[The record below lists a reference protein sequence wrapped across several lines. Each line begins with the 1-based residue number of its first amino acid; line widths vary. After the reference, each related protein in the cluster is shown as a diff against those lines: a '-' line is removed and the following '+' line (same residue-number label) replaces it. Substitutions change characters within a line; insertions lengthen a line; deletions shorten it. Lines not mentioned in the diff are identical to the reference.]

1 MASHFLITIDVE
13 GDNVWARP
21 KEAKT
26 ENAAYMP
33 RFQALCEK
41 YGLRPTYLTNH
52 EMGLSPVYGEFA
64 QDVAKRDAG
73 EIGMH
78 LHAWDTP
85 PFEPL
90 SGDDSRHQPYL
101 IDYPESTIRK
111 KVRVMTDILE
121 SKFGRKMLSHRA
133 GRWAFNASYARALV
147 ECGYVADCSVT
158 PHVSWRST
166 PGAPGGSGGSDY
178 SRAPE
183 SPYFIDLGDVLRA
196 GNSSLLEVPMT
207 IVAGKSPIVKLAR
220 SMSSGLGP
228 RARAT
233 VSRLLPPI
241 QWLRPNGRNLSPML
255 EIIRAK
261 RAAGATHIEF
271 MLHSS
276 ELMPG
281 GSPTFRTTDAI
292 ERLYS
297 DMEQVFAAT
306 RGLVASTVSEFRA
319 AFVSGSVH

>member
-13 GDNVWARP
+13 GDNVWAKP
-21 KEAKT
+21 KQVET
-26 ENAAYMP
+26 GNAAYMP

-52 EMGLSPVYGEFA
+52 EMAMSPVYREFA
-64 QDVAKRDAG
+64 QDVAKRNVG

-90 SGDDSRHQPYL
+90 TGDDSRHQPYL

-121 SKFGRKMLSHRA
+121 TMVGTKMLSHRA
-133 GRWAFNASYARALV
+133 GRWAFNAPYARALV
-147 ECGYVADCSVT
+147 DCGYVADCSVT
-158 PHVSWRST
+158 PHVSWRAR
-166 PGAPGGSGGSDY
+166 PGAPSGTGGSDY
-178 SRAPE
+178 TRAPE
-183 SPYFIDLGDVLRA
+183 DPYFIDLDDVVRA
-196 GNSSLLEVPMT
+196 GTSPLLEVPMT
-207 IVAGKSPIVKLAR
+207 IVASMKLAR
-220 SMSSGLGP
+220 SMSSRLG
-228 RARAT
+228 ARAST
-233 VSRLLPPI
+233 AVNRLLPPI
-241 QWLRPNGRNLSPML
+241 QWLRPNGKNLQSML
-255 EIIRAK
+255 QIIRTK
-261 RAAGATHIEF
+261 RDAGATHIEF

-281 GSPTFRTTDAI
+281 GSPTFKTAEAI
-292 ERLYS
+292 EHLYA

-306 RGLVASTVSEFRA
+306 SGLIPSTVSEFRA
-319 AFVSGSVH
+319 AFHSGSVH

>member
-1 MASHFLITIDVE
+1 MSPHFLITIDVE
-13 GDNVWARP
+13 GDNVWAKP
-21 KEAKT
+21 SQVQT

-41 YGLRPTYLTNH
+41 YGVRPTYLTNH
-52 EMGLSPVYGEFA
+52 EMAMSPVYRKFA
-64 QDVAKRDAG
+64 QDVAKRNVG

-90 SGDDSRHQPYL
+90 TADDSRHQPYL

-111 KVRVMTDILE
+111 KVRLMTDTLE
-121 SKFGRKMLSHRA
+121 QMVGTKMLSHRA
-133 GRWAFNASYARALV
+133 GRWAFNATYAQALV
-147 ECGYVADCSVT
+147 DCGYVADCSVT
-158 PHVSWRST
+158 PHISWRGK
-166 PGAPGGSGGSDY
+166 PGAPNGAGGSDY

-183 SPYFIDLGDVLRA
+183 EPYFIDLADVNRP

-207 IVAGKSPIVKLAR
+207 IVAPMKPVR
-220 SMSSGLGP
+220 SMVSGLPP
-228 RARAT
+228 RARAA
-233 VSRLLPPI
+233 VDRLLPPI
-241 QWLRPNGRNLSPML
+241 QWLRPNGRNLDSML
-255 EIIRAK
+255 EIIRSK
-261 RAAGATHIEF
+261 KAAGATHIEF

-276 ELMPG
+276 EFMPG
-281 GSPTFRTTDAI
+281 GSPTFKTKDAI

-306 RGLVASTVSEFRA
+306 QGLIPSTVSEFRA
-319 AFVSGSVH
+319 AFVSGAVH

>member
-13 GDNVWARP
+13 GDNVWAKP
-21 KEAKT
+21 KQAET
-26 ENAAYMP
+26 GNAAYMP

-41 YGLRPTYLTNH
+41 HGLRPTYLTNH
-52 EMGLSPVYGEFA
+52 EMAMSPVYREFA
-64 QDVAKRDAG
+64 QDVANRNAG

-85 PFEPL
+85 PYEPL
-90 SGDDSRHQPYL
+90 TADDSQHQPYL
-101 IDYPESTIRK
+101 VDYPDATIRR
-111 KVRVMTDILE
+111 KVRVMTDVLE
-121 SKFGRKMLSHRA
+121 SMVGKKMLSHRA
-133 GRWAFNASYARALV
+133 GRWAFNAPYAHALV

-158 PHVSWRST
+158 PHISWRGK

-183 SPYFIDLGDVLRA
+183 EPYFIDLHDVGRA
-196 GNSSLLEVPMT
+196 GDSSLLEVPMT
-207 IVAGKSPIVKLAR
+207 IVASMNLVR
-220 SMSSGLGP
+220 SMASGLP
-228 RARAT
+228 APARAA
-233 VSRLLPPI
+233 VDRLLPPI
-241 QWLRPNGRNLSPML
+241 QWLRPNGRNLRPML

-261 RAAGATHIEF
+261 KAAGATHIEF

-281 GSPTFRTTDAI
+281 GSPTFKTTDAI

-306 RGLVASTVSEFRA
+306 QGLIPSTVSEFRA
-319 AFVSGSVH
+319 AFVSGAVH